1 MQEKKLPK
9 RGPILVNFVA
19 WMIVASEIAFWVVIV
34 LGLFTRYVLKQKKAG
49 LLLLALTP
57 VVDVVLLVVTSVDLY
72 RGATATIPHALA
84 AVYIGVS
91 LAFGKSMIQWADE
104 KFQQYVTKEGTP
116 KPKLYG
122 MEYAKHY
129 AKSWFRHLFAYVIGA
144 ALLAGTIYFIN
155 DAERTA
161 SLWYILRLWTVVLG
175 VDLLFTAS
183 YFLFPKK
190 DKRGTVSKKDW

>member
-19 WMIVASEIAFWVVIV
+19 WMIVACEIAFWVVIV
-34 LGLFTRYVLKQKKAG
+34 LGLFTRYVFKQKKAG
-49 LLLLALTP
+49 LFLLALTP

-91 LAFGKSMIQWADE
+91 IAFGKSMIQWADE
-104 KFQQYVTKEGTP
+104 KFQQYVAKQGTA

-129 AKSWFRHLFAYVIGA
+129 AKSWFRHLFSYVIGA
-144 ALLAGTIYFIN
+144 ALLAGTIYFIH

-161 SLWYILRLWTVVLG
+161 SLWHILRLWTVVLG
-175 VDLLFTAS
+175 IDLLITVS